1 MIQNPKRLAE
11 FEKELLRKT
20 KPNYQKN
27 LALFEAMHLEYL
39 KVLGKRK
46 SDLLE
51 GIEVKIK
58 IARAIN
64 SV

>member
-1 MIQNPKRLAE
+1 
-11 FEKELLRKT
+11 
-20 KPNYQKN
+20 
-27 LALFEAMHLEYL
+27 MHLEYL